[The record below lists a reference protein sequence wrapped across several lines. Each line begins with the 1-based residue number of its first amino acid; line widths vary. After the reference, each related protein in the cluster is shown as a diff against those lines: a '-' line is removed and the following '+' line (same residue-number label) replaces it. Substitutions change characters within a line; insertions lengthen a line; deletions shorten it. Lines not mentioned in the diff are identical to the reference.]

1 VKIVTS
7 SAKSMHVARMVLCGS
22 VVDLAELPLAEN
34 DGWGIG
40 SETKFGTDRWRKD
53 SKRDEV

>member
-1 VKIVTS
+1 VKIVIS
-7 SAKSMHVARMVLCGS
+7 SATSMHVARMVLCGS

-34 DGWGIG
+34 DGLGIG

-53 SKRDEV
+53 HKRDEV